1 MPNTPDR
8 EAAGAPHD
16 QSGSPGGPDVTDRR
30 AAGSA
35 GAAGRRIELAT
46 LSDFAAGIAHE
57 INNPLA
63 IIVEAA
69 GWVEDLLDD
78 EMRESRNLGEMRR
91 ALRQIVTQASRC
103 RDITHNLLSFA
114 NRVPG
119 RLDDVRLD
127 DLIRDVVA
135 SLEKRAASRRVAIA
149 LHLDSSVPTQR
160 LSPTEI
166 QQVLVNLIG
175 NAIDALESA
184 GPKGGHIDV
193 TLRRG
198 RGEALVDVADD
209 GCGIPAEILPRV
221 FDPFFTT
228 KPVGK
233 GTGLGLAICYGIMKN
248 LGGSIEVES
257 KVGAGTTFHL
267 RLPQHAAGGKAPARV
282 APEEDEGGF
291 GPAPQVPTTVLV
303 ADDEASF
310 ADMLGKRLARRN
322 IVVLTA
328 ASGEE
333 ALAQLHANPT
343 VDVVVLDVK
352 MPDMEGPQAL
362 AEIKRLAPLVEVILL
377 SGHTTVES
385 AIDGMRLGAFD
396 YLVKP
401 CELSVLVAQIEKAR
415 ARKLRQ
421 EERIMEARLR
431 EITMRRP

>member
-1 MPNTPDR
+1 MSKTPERDLV
-8 EAAGAPHD
+8 AAPDHQDGAPA
-16 QSGSPGGPDVTDRR
+16 GGDVTNRR
-30 AAGSA
+30 AAESA
-35 GAAGRRIELAT
+35 GAAGRRMELAT

-63 IIVEAA
+63 IIIEAA

-78 EMRESRNLGEMRR
+78 EMKQSSNLNEMRR
-91 ALRQIVTQASRC
+91 ALRQIVTQAGRC

-119 RLDDVRLD
+119 RQEDVRLD
-127 DLIRDVVA
+127 ELIRDLVA
-135 SLEKRAASRRVAIA
+135 SLEKRAASRRVAIR
-149 LHLDSSVPTQR
+149 LHLASNVPTQH

-175 NAIDALESA
+175 NAIDALET
-184 GPKGGHIDV
+184 KGGHIDV
-193 TLRRG
+193 TMRFAQ
-198 RGEALVDVADD
+198 GETLIDVADD
-209 GCGIPAEILPRV
+209 GCGIPAEVLPRI

-233 GTGLGLAICYGIMKN
+233 GTGLGLAICYGIVKN
-248 LGGSIEVES
+248 LGGSMTVES

-267 RLPQHAAGGKAPARV
+267 RFPEHPTGDGKPSARISV
-282 APEEDEGGF
+282 DEDEGGF

-303 ADDEASF
+303 ADDEDGF
-310 ADMLGKRLARRN
+310 AEMLAKRMARRN
-322 IVVLTA
+322 IDVLI
-328 ASGEE
+328 ASSGDET
-333 ALAQLHANPT
+333 LAQLHANPSI
-343 VDVVVLDVK
+343 DVVVLDVK
-352 MPDMEGPQAL
+352 MPDMDGTEVL
-362 AEIKRLAPLVEVILL
+362 AEIKRRAPLVEVILL

-401 CELSVLVAQIEKAR
+401 CELGVLVAQIEKAR
-415 ARKLRQ
+415 ARKLRH

-431 EITMRRP
+431 EITMRRL

>member
-1 MPNTPDR
+1 MSKTPGPHPV
-8 EAAGAPHD
+8 AAND
-16 QSGSPGGPDVTDRR
+16 KSGSPAGMDVTNRR
-30 AAGSA
+30 AAESA
-35 GAAGRRIELAT
+35 GAAPRRIELAT

-63 IIVEAA
+63 IIIEAA
-69 GWVEDLLDD
+69 GWVEDLLED
-78 EMRESRNLGEMRR
+78 EMKQSRNLEEMRR
-91 ALRQIVTQASRC
+91 ALRQIVTQAGRC

-127 DLIRDVVA
+127 DLLREVVA
-135 SLEKRAASRRVAIA
+135 TLEKRAASRRVTISM
-149 LHLDSSVPTQR
+149 HLQSDVPKQH

-175 NAIDALESA
+175 NAIDALEQ
-184 GPKGGHIDV
+184 KGGHIDV
-193 TLRRG
+193 TMRWEQ
-198 RGEALVDVADD
+198 GETLIDVADD
-209 GCGIPAEILPRV
+209 GCGIPPEILPRI

-248 LGGSIEVES
+248 LGGSIAVES
-257 KVGAGTTFHL
+257 ELGSGTTFRL
-267 RLPQHAAGGKAPARV
+267 RFPEHPAGEKSPARV
-282 APEEDEGGF
+282 ALDEEDEGF
-291 GPAPQVPTTVLV
+291 GPSPQVPTTVLV
-303 ADDEASF
+303 ADDEEGF
-310 ADMLGKRLARRN
+310 AEMLGKRMARRN
-322 IVVLTA
+322 ITVLTA
-328 ASGEE
+328 SSGQET
-333 ALAQLHANPT
+333 LAQLLANPAL
-343 VDVVVLDVK
+343 DVIVLDMK
-352 MPDMEGPQAL
+352 MPDMDGTEVL
-362 AEIKRLAPLVEVILL
+362 AEIKRRSPLVEVILL

-415 ARKLRQ
+415 ARKARQ

-431 EITMRRP
+431 EITMRRL

>member
-1 MPNTPDR
+1 MSIPPGPDR
-8 EAAGAPHD
+8 AAAPHEEAQHPAGD
-16 QSGSPGGPDVTDRR
+16 DATDRR
-30 AAGSA
+30 AAESA
-35 GAAGRRIELAT
+35 GAASRRIELAS

-63 IIVEAA
+63 IIIEAA
-69 GWVEDLLDD
+69 GWVEDLLED
-78 EMRESRNLGEMRR
+78 ELKQSRNLDEMHK
-91 ALRQIVTQASRC
+91 ALRQIVTQAGRC

-127 DLIRDVVA
+127 DLIRDVAA
-135 SLEKRAASRRVAIA
+135 SLEKRAASRRVAIR
-149 LHLDSSVPTQR
+149 LHLDANAPTQH

-175 NAIDALESA
+175 NAIDALET
-184 GPKGGHIDV
+184 KGGHIDV
-193 TLRRG
+193 TMRFAQRETLI
-198 RGEALVDVADD
+198 DVADD
-209 GCGIPAEILPRV
+209 GGGIPAEIASRI

-248 LGGSIEVES
+248 LGGSIAVES
-257 KVGAGTTFHL
+257 KVGSGTTFHL
-267 RLPQHAAGGKAPARV
+267 RFPEHPAGGERSPSRV
-282 APEEDEGGF
+282 ALDEDEGGF
-291 GPAPQVPTTVLV
+291 GPSPQVPTTVLV
-303 ADDEASF
+303 ADDEEGF
-310 ADMLGKRLARRN
+310 AEMLGKRMARRH
-322 IVVLTA
+322 ITVLTA

-333 ALAQLHANPT
+333 TLAQLHANPA
-343 VDVVVLDVK
+343 VDVVLLDVK
-352 MPDMEGPQAL
+352 MPDMEGPEVL
-362 AEIKRLAPLVEVILL
+362 AEIKRQAPLVEVILL

-401 CELSVLVAQIEKAR
+401 CELSVLVSQIEKAR

-431 EITMRRP
+431 EITMRRL

>member
-1 MPNTPDR
+1 MPNTPGRDP
-8 EAAGAPHD
+8 AGAAFD
-16 QSGSPGGPDVTDRR
+16 ESGSPAGDDATDRR
-30 AAGSA
+30 AAESA
-35 GAAGRRIELAT
+35 GAAPRRIELAS

-63 IIVEAA
+63 IIIEAA
-69 GWVEDLLDD
+69 GWVEDLLED
-78 EMRESRNLGEMRR
+78 ELKKSKNLDEMRR
-91 ALRQIVTQASRC
+91 ALRQIVTQAGRC

-127 DLIRDVVA
+127 DLVREVVA
-135 SLEKRAASRRVAIA
+135 TLQKRAASRRVAIH
-149 LHLDSSVPTQR
+149 LHLDPSVPTQH

-175 NAIDALESA
+175 NAIDALE
-184 GPKGGHIDV
+184 PKGGRIDV
-193 TLRRG
+193 AMRWEKGETLI
-198 RGEALVDVADD
+198 DVADD
-209 GCGIPAEILPRV
+209 GSGIPAEILPRI

-233 GTGLGLAICYGIMKN
+233 GTGLGLAICYGILKN
-248 LGGSIEVES
+248 LGGSIAVES
-257 KVGAGTTFHL
+257 EIGRGTTFHM
-267 RLPQHAAGGKAPARV
+267 RFPEHPAGGGKSPARV
-282 APEEDEGGF
+282 ALEDDDGGF
-291 GPAPQVPTTVLV
+291 GPAPQAPTTVLV
-303 ADDEASF
+303 ADDEKGF
-310 ADMLGKRLARRN
+310 AEMLGKRMARRN
-322 IVVLTA
+322 IAVLTA
-328 ASGEE
+328 SSGEE
-333 ALAQLHANPT
+333 TLAHLHANPG

-352 MPDMEGPQAL
+352 LPDMDGPQVL
-362 AEIKRLAPLVEVILL
+362 AEIKRRAPLVEVILL

-415 ARKLRQ
+415 ARKFRQ

-431 EITMRRP
+431 EITMRRL

>member
-1 MPNTPDR
+1 MSQIPERGP
-8 EAAGAPHD
+8 AAPHHP
-16 QSGSPGGPDVTDRR
+16 SGSPAGADTTDCR

-35 GAAGRRIELAT
+35 GPPGRRLELAT

-63 IIVEAA
+63 IIIEAA

-78 EMRESRNLGEMRR
+78 EMKQSRTVDEMRR
-91 ALRQIVTQASRC
+91 ALRQIVTQAGRC

-135 SLEKRAASRRVAIA
+135 SLEKRAASRHVTIRF
-149 LHLDSSVPTQR
+149 HPESNVPTQH

-175 NAIDALESA
+175 NAIDALE
-184 GPKGGHIDV
+184 GKGGHIDV
-193 TLRRG
+193 TMRFA
-198 RGEALVDVADD
+198 RGETLIDVADD
-209 GCGIPAEILPRV
+209 GSGIPAEILPRI

-248 LGGSIEVES
+248 LGGSIAVDS
-257 KVGAGTTFHL
+257 KIGAGTTFHL
-267 RLPQHAAGGKAPARV
+267 RFPEHPAGGGKSPARV
-282 APEEDEGGF
+282 VPDEDEGGF
-291 GPAPQVPTTVLV
+291 GPTPQVPTTVLV
-303 ADDEASF
+303 ADDEAGF
-310 ADMLGKRLARRN
+310 AEMLGKRMARRN
-322 IVVLTA
+322 IAVLTA
-328 ASGEE
+328 LTGAET
-333 ALAQLHANPT
+333 LAQLHANPG

-352 MPDMEGPQAL
+352 LPDMEGPEVL
-362 AEIKRLAPLVEVILL
+362 AEIKRRAPLVEVILL

-401 CELSVLVAQIEKAR
+401 CELSVLVSQIERAR

-431 EITMRRP
+431 EITTRRL